1 VFRAKRN
8 LSDRRVLITGA
19 SSGIG
24 EALALRLS
32 KSRARLL
39 LTARR
44 RERLDLLTTQIHQQ
58 GGEAHFYPGDI
69 TNPELRR
76 ELLAVSKHKLGG
88 LDILINNAGVGG
100 IGTFSSADEAR
111 LRQIMEVNFFAP
123 AELIRSAL
131 PMLCESE
138 DGLVVNVG
146 SVLGHCAV
154 PKKSEYCASKFA
166 LHGLTDS
173 LRMELA
179 EKRVDVLLVSPST
192 TSSEFFDQALRSEG
206 DAARNDTSMTPAT
219 VARHIVCAMQQ
230 RRREVIL
237 SFGGKLLVWADR
249 LAPGLMNRLLRVY
262 G

>member
-1 VFRAKRN
+1 MFRPKRN
-8 LSDRRVLITGA
+8 LAGRRVLITGA

-24 EALALRLS
+24 NALALALS
-32 KSRARLL
+32 AAGAKLL

-44 RERLDLLTTQIHQQ
+44 EARLQTLANRLHQQ
-58 GGEAHFYPGDI
+58 GCDANYLAGDI
-69 TNPELRR
+69 TDPDLRHQ
-76 ELLAVSKHKLGG
+76 LVAKANDTFGG
-88 LDILINNAGVGG
+88 LDILINNAGIGG
-100 IGTFSSADEAR
+100 VGTFSTAEESR

-131 PMLCESE
+131 PLLQVSD

-166 LHGLTDS
+166 LHGLTDA

-179 EKRVDVLLVSPST
+179 DESVDVLLISPST
-192 TSSEFFDQALRSEG
+192 TSSEFFDQALGSAG
-206 DAARNDTSMTPAT
+206 PTKPIAGSMTPKA
-219 VARHIVCAMQQ
+219 VSRKIVSAMEH

-237 SFGGKLLVWADR
+237 SGGGKLLVWADR
-249 LAPGLMNRLLRVY
+249 IVPGLMSRILRRY
-262 G
+262 S